1 MSADLCKISVYI
13 GDVPEPV
20 QWLIIPEVDIPPIA
34 LFHSMIRTFAPM
46 RPAIT
51 AAAIHRRSE
60 VLSRFHDMSAY
71 LFISPFYLTDIFI
84 AMNIYSLVNVSYIL
98 SIFF

>member
-13 GDVPEPV
+13 GDVTEPV

-34 LFHSMIRTFAPM
+34 LFHSMMRTFAPM

-51 AAAIHRRSE
+51 AAAVPAGPEPATMTS
-60 VLSRFHDMSAY
+60 Y
-71 LFISPFYLTDIFI
+71 SPEIGSSFAF
-84 AMNIYSLVNVSYIL
+84 S
-98 SIFF
+98 